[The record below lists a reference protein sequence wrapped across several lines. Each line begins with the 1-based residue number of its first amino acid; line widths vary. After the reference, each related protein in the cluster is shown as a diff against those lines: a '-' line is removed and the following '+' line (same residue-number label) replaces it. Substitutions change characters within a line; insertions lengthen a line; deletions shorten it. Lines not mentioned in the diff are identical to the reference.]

1 MSANS
6 KSVHAFSLFD
16 HLQISKALKVGQETH
31 AGLLLDAL
39 QLQPAEILG
48 AVEHVLGSAAGEK
61 QVDEGLA
68 SMTMNWVD
76 QAFVG
81 VSPLVNNS
89 MGTLCKIPRRS
100 YVSPTTLVKTT
111 L

>member
-1 MSANS
+1 M
-6 KSVHAFSLFD
+6 FD

-81 VSPLVNNS
+81 VSSLVNNS
-89 MGTLCKIPRRS
+89 MGALRTIPRKS
-100 YVSPTTLVKTT
+100 YVSPNTLVKTT

>member
-1 MSANS
+1 M
-6 KSVHAFSLFD
+6 FD

-48 AVEHVLGSAAGEK
+48 AVEHVLGRTASEK

-81 VSPLVNNS
+81 VSSLVNNS
-89 MGTLCKIPRRS
+89 MGALRTIPRKS
-100 YVSPTTLVKTT
+100 YVSSNTLVKTT